1 MMEGI
6 AVLRTLPTREEAE
19 ILRGVLEA
27 NGITSYVVSD
37 DARGLQP
44 PMELVRGV
52 KLVVA
57 QADRES
63 AEDALRAM
71 EEGGTAEESD

>member
-6 AVLRTLPTREEAE
+6 AVVRTLATREEAE
-19 ILRGVLEA
+19 LLRGVLEA
-27 NGITSYVVSD
+27 NGITSYVVAD

-52 KLVVA
+52 KLLVA
-57 QADRES
+57 EADRDL
-63 AEDALRAM
+63 AEEALRAM
-71 EEGGTAEESD
+71 AQGGTAEESD

>member
-1 MMEGI
+1 MDGI
-6 AVLRTLPTREEAE
+6 AVLRTLSTREEAE
-19 ILRGVLEA
+19 LLRGVLEA

-44 PMELVRGV
+44 PLELVRGV

-57 QADRES
+57 EKDREV
-63 AEDALRAM
+63 AEETLRAM
-71 EEGGTAEESD
+71 EESAAAEDSD

>member
-6 AVLRTLPTREEAE
+6 AVLRTLATREEAE

-57 QADRES
+57 EGDRES

-71 EEGGTAEESD
+71 EEGAAAEESD